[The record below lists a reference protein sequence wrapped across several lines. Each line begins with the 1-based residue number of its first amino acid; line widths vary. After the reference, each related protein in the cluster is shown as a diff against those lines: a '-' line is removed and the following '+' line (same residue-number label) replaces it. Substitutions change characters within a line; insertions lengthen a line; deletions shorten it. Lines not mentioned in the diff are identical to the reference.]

1 MNKPLSRIDII
12 ARNGNDGLHYL
23 EETMGLLSATELQQ
37 LVEQGVI
44 EGVEEGCIN
53 AASIDLHLGDFFL
66 SEQNGSEWGEPPTI
80 NLAKRDKPEM
90 YRQSDFIELPPGAF
104 CLASTKE
111 IFHLPDDISGMFIL
125 KSGMARAGLEHSQAG
140 WADAGWHGSALTL
153 ELSNLLQHHTL
164 RIEAGMA
171 IGQII
176 LFRHAPV
183 PKEFS
188 YATKGRYNG
197 DRSVSEIK

>member
-1 MNKPLSRIDII
+1 MNKPLSRMDII

-23 EETMGLLSATELQQ
+23 EKTMGLLSATELLQ
-37 LVEQGVI
+37 LVERGII
-44 EGVEEGCIN
+44 EGVQEGCIN
-53 AASIDLHLGDFFL
+53 AASIDLHLGDKFL
-66 SEQNGSEWGEPPTI
+66 FEAEPKTYQRLI
-80 NLAKRDKPEM
+80 NLAKREKPVM
-90 YRQSDFIELPPGAF
+90 ITRRNDMPIPPGAF

-111 IFHLPDDISGMFIL
+111 IFHLPNDISGMFIL
-125 KSGMARAGLEHSQAG
+125 KSSMARAGLEHSQAG

-164 RIEAGMA
+164 RIETGMA

-176 LFRHAPV
+176 LFRHTPV
-183 PKEFS
+183 PTEFS

-197 DRSVSEIK
+197 DRDISEIK

>member
-1 MNKPLSRIDII
+1 MTKPLSRMDII

-44 EGVEEGCIN
+44 EGVADGAIN
-53 AASIDLHLGDFFL
+53 AASIDLHLGDKFL
-66 SEQNGSEWGEPPTI
+66 IEDSRVCGGYVD
-80 NLAKRDKPEM
+80 LARRDRPEM
-90 YRQSDFIELPPGAF
+90 CDETGEVFLDPGQF

-111 IFHLPDDISGMFIL
+111 IFHLPNDISGMFIL
-125 KSGMARAGLEHSQAG
+125 KSSMARAGLEHSQAG

-164 RIEAGMA
+164 RLEASMA

-176 LFRHAPV
+176 LFRHTPV
-183 PKEFS
+183 PTEFS

-197 DRSVSEIK
+197 DRGISEIK